1 MRSVGVWMADGDDSA
16 GSKRKRRA
24 GASQGDLVRRIM
36 SEFRHGERERRA
48 GDPTEL
54 GRSALNAQ
62 WRNHLLERLGRGD
75 SLGQIDRDLRRIGG
89 LSDEER
95 AALWL
100 LAWGEQQ
107 RRVSAR
113 QAAGPGWDLLAG
125 GGAAG
130 DSGLRSAPSRE
141 VVVSALELARTE
153 TSMDV
158 AMLGEIADGHE
169 VVRVLA
175 GEAESFGL
183 AVGSSLPVEQT
194 FCQRLLEGRL
204 GNVVRDA
211 ISDERVRDLEVTGAA
226 GIGAYL
232 GVPLTTLDARLYI
245 LCCLAHEQRPALCE
259 RDVLFVRGLGET
271 IIRELDTAPLG

>member
-1 MRSVGVWMADGDDSA
+1 MADGDDSA

-48 GDPTEL
+48 GDPTEQ
-54 GRSALNAQ
+54 GGSALNTH

-75 SLGQIDRDLRRIGG
+75 SPGQIDRDLRRIGG

-100 LAWGEQQ
+100 LARGEQQ
-107 RRVSAR
+107 RRASAR
-113 QAAGPGWDLLAG
+113 QTAGPGSDLLPG
-125 GGAAG
+125 CGTAG
-130 DSGLRSAPSRE
+130 DSGLRSTHSRE

-153 TSMDV
+153 TAMDV
-158 AMLGEIADGHE
+158 AVRGEIADGHE

-211 ISDERVRDLEVTGAA
+211 ISDQRVRDLEITSAA

-232 GVPLTTLDARLYI
+232 GVPLSMLDARLYI

-259 RDVLFVRGLGET
+259 RDVLFLRGLGET
-271 IIRELDTAPLG
+271 IIRELDTAQLG